1 MSDDSN
7 AEVEEQERTV
17 GEEEQRDEAM
27 AEEEGEEEV
36 RKAPKS
42 LQFS

>member
-36 RKAPKS
+36 RKAPNH